1 MPKTLF
7 RVGSLSFNFSFMKR
21 NHLAIFAVVFS
32 IVLSSFTVKKFV
44 NVYMV
49 FDIFESVEKDVNN
62 YTQQASSPGTFTNSS
77 PKKLAWF
84 RIFDSND
91 GIIDFTEFDTAFE
104 NLDLT
109 FTSNNRLS
117 DEPLAYE
124 GPNLEFR

>member
-1 MPKTLF
+1 
-7 RVGSLSFNFSFMKR
+7 MKR
-21 NHLAIFAVVFS
+21 NLLAIFAVVFAIS
-32 IVLSSFTVKKFV
+32 LSSFTVKKFV

-62 YTQQASSPGTFTNSS
+62 YTQQAGSPGTFANSS

-84 RIFDSND
+84 RIMDAND
-91 GIIDFTEFDTAFE
+91 GVIDFTEFDTAFE

-109 FTSNNRLS
+109 STSNNRLS
-117 DEPLAYE
+117 DEPNIYE